1 MSNALGMDRTAD
13 AAGGSDRSF
22 GLMFAVI
29 FLLALGFIRWRHES
43 LADRATPTL
52 LALAGLTLVVALA
65 RPRLLR
71 PFNRGWMAFSVL
83 LGRIVS
89 PIVLAVLYYLLI
101 SPLAVAMRLGGR
113 DELRLRLRPAESHW
127 RARNMRGY
135 SLDQFRNQY

>member
-1 MSNALGMDRTAD
+1 MSNALGMDRTAG

-29 FLLALGFIRWRHES
+29 FVLALGFIRWRHES
-43 LADRATPTL
+43 LSDGATPL
-52 LALAGLTLVVALA
+52 LLTLAVLTLTVALA

-89 PIVLAVLYYLLI
+89 PIVLAVLYYGFI
-101 SPLAVAMRLGGR
+101 SPLAAALRLGGR
-113 DELRLRLRPAESHW
+113 DELRLRQRPVESHW
-127 RARNMRGY
+127 RPRGMRGY
-135 SLDQFRNQY
+135 TLEQFRNQY

>member
-1 MSNALGMDRTAD
+1 
-13 AAGGSDRSF
+13 
-22 GLMFAVI
+22 
-29 FLLALGFIRWRHES
+29 
-43 LADRATPTL
+43 
-52 LALAGLTLVVALA
+52 
-65 RPRLLR
+65 
-71 PFNRGWMAFSVL
+71 MAFSVL

-127 RARNMRGY
+127 RARSMRGY